1 MNAVART
8 LSAERVHIHSLARAA
23 GAGRLGACRGSGLG
37 VLPNSGEAEATGDLS
52 RYVHP
57 VFLCT
62 ADTCASPLMLRGDGA
77 LGEESD
83 GLCSRIRLGR
93 GSAARK
99 KVGRRDL

>member
-1 MNAVART
+1 MPWHGHYRRNECIFIRWQG
-8 LSAERVHIHSLARAA
+8 RP

-62 ADTCASPLMLRGDGA
+62 ADTCASRLMLRGDGA